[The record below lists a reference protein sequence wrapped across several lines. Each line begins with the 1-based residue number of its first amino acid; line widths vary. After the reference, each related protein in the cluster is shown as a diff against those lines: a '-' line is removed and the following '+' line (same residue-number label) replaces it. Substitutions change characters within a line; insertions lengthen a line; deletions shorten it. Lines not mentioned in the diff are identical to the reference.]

1 MLPKLIKNL
10 ISIIAMAKLNTPVT
24 VGNIGPKVRS
34 DCKLTLELK
43 DNGGIQLSVKSKVYA
58 LFGKSIEKLFQEGL
72 AFFGI
77 EHAIL
82 TVEDK
87 GALPFVLMARIEA
100 AVKQLIDTDK
110 EFLPEIITENTNET
124 QKEQFR
130 FSRLY
135 LPGNSPSMMI
145 NAGIHNPNGIILD
158 LEDAVAPEKKEEA
171 RFLVRNALR
180 AVNFYGGE
188 RMVRINQLPKG
199 LYDLDFIVAHHVN
212 LILVPKCESAG
223 QIKQIDE
230 RISQIKAKTGK
241 NYPIYY
247 MPIIE
252 SALGVEKSFE
262 IATASDNVVALA
274 IGLEDFTADLGVQR
288 TNEGKESLY
297 ARSRIVNACKAA
309 SIQPIDSVFS
319 DVSDMEALAA
329 NVKVSKSL
337 GFEGMGCIHPR
348 QIAVIHDSFAP
359 EEKEIDKAKKIIV
372 AFEDAKSKGLGV
384 VSLGTKMI
392 DPPVVKRAETTI
404 ELAVNLGLLDKNWMN
419 KL

>member
-1 MLPKLIKNL
+1 MTKF
-10 ISIIAMAKLNTPVT
+10 NTPVT
-24 VGNIGPKVRS
+24 TGDFGQKIRS
-34 DCKLTLELK
+34 DCKITLELK
-43 DNGGIQLSVKSKVYA
+43 TEGGIQLSVKSKVYA
-58 LFGKSIEKLFQEGL
+58 LFGKSIEKLCL
-72 AFFGI
+72 DALSFFDI

-82 TVEDK
+82 TIEDK
-87 GALPFVLMARIEA
+87 GALPFVIMARIEA
-100 AVKQLIDTDK
+100 AIKQLIDTDK
-110 EFLPEIITENTNET
+110 EFLPEIIKENTNET
-124 QKEQFR
+124 LKEQFR

-158 LEDAVAPEKKEEA
+158 LEDAVAPEKKLEA
-171 RFLVRNALR
+171 SYLVRNALR
-180 AVNFYGGE
+180 AVNFYGAE

-199 LYDLDFIVAHHVN
+199 LDDLNFIVSHNVN
-212 LILVPKCESAG
+212 LILIPKCESAN

-230 RISQIKAKTGK
+230 QISKIKAKSD
-241 NYPIYY
+241 NNSAIYY

-252 SALGVEKSFE
+252 SALGIENAFE
-262 IATASDNVVALA
+262 IATSSNNVVAMA

-309 SIQPIDSVFS
+309 RIQPIDSVFS
-319 DVSDMEALAA
+319 DVSDMDALAT

-359 EEKEIDKAKKIIV
+359 EEKEIEKAKKIII
-372 AFEDAKSKGLGV
+372 AFEEAKSKGLGV

-404 ELAVNLGLLDKNWMN
+404 ELAINLGLLDEKWIQNN
-419 KL
+419 